1 MAVGSIIGRTGF
13 IGSIVSRV
21 GFIVGEIKVR
31 VSIVLVLV
39 KLFLKR

>member
-1 MAVGSIIGRTGF
+1 VAVGSIIGRTGF